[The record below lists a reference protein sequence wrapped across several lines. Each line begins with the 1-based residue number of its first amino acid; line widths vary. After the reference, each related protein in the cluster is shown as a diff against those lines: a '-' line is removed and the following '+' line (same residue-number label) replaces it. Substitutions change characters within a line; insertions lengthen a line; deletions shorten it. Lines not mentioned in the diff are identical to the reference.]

1 MNFSALS
8 IRNPIPAI
16 MLFVLLTLAGLL
28 SYRATAVQVSN
39 HLRPW
44 LPSLLA
50 LSANSPIHRGVDTG
64 YASWRSILWSH
75 WPSAGPPPY
84 FSSLE
89 EYDRTVAAMLECG
102 SILDKAM
109 VYWDVRPSTNFPT
122 VEVRVSDVPATVDET
137 VLMATV
143 VRDEAGPAAVA
154 AWVTGLVVAG
164 AGIGIAWPHL
174 AVGAMNAVADP
185 RESGRASA
193 AINTVQ
199 LIANAFGAAL
209 AGVLVNA
216 GQPSD
221 VRSARLLLF
230 GFAAVAVLGVLAA
243 RRAVPAR
250 AHRLRSVPADSS
262 AAEPERI

>member
-1 MNFSALS
+1 TLGEIPSAS
-8 IRNPIPAI
+8 ASAPRTVHRIVVSAP
-16 MLFVLLTLAGLL
+16 VLVGLG
-28 SYRATAVQVSN
+28 
-39 HLRPW
+39 
-44 LPSLLA
+44 LA
-50 LSANSPIHRGVDTG
+50 LM
-64 YASWRSILWSH
+64 
-75 WPSAGPPPY
+75 
-84 FSSLE
+84 
-89 EYDRTVAAMLECG
+89 AA
-102 SILDKAM
+102 
-109 VYWDVRPSTNFPT
+109 
-122 VEVRVSDVPATVDET
+122 
-137 VLMATV
+137 V

-174 AVGAMNAVADP
+174 AVGAMNSVADP
-185 RESGRASA
+185 RESGKASA

-250 AHRLRSVPADSS
+250 AHRLRSVPADAS